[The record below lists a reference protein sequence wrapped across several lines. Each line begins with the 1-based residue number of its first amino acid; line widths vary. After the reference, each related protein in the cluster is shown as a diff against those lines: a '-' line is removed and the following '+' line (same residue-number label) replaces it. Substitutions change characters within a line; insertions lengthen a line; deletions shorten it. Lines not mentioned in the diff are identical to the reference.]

1 MGNEYQKEYKYLNV
15 DISKERK
22 SFLKKIL
29 ISNDSELSTEFSF
42 WDLEMYD
49 SIENNR
55 QKIKNIAFMSKLNH
69 NIQLTTQQVEIL
81 NILDESSLFLS
92 APTSFGKT
100 FIVLEFI
107 KRNINNLKN
116 ILFVVPTIALMNELV
131 KKIYDNFSEYYNI
144 SINKEEVFSE
154 KNIFIMVPERT
165 NTEFITTLKE
175 KKLDLLIID
184 EIYKLQSKRVATDD
198 RIITMNKAYFDLV
211 KTASKVVLLGPFI
224 KDISFNN
231 TNLNITKFFTNYSPV
246 YSELIAYDTDWID
259 NLDVCKSQLIF
270 FKTPQNIYNNI
281 GIILKNI
288 KINDELC
295 ILYKDEIEYLSNIGG
310 ENWYFVKLLKRGIG
324 IHHGKTPNYFRK
336 FLEDEYNEG
345 NIKTLLCTSTLM
357 EGVNTPTNS
366 LIVVDDPG
374 GAFEFSNLVG
384 RVARLCP
391 KKPVV
396 GEVYV
401 SNEMFDKYNNVEQ
414 WKSLTILAE
423 GDVANSEDEF
433 LYFDKSECEEKDKL
447 EQYNKDIEYL
457 NNNFDITKEKI
468 INKTLKFKTVVKFAK
483 DDYKRKYKLATSV
496 KECNDLSIKLLLN
509 ISQDWKKEKFPSISA
524 KEGYL
529 QYKFYILK
537 MLNSVSLEELVHK
550 FKVDVPNYQQ
560 VDIDIFLDKINELE
574 KIIKFKLIIIKDY
587 LDLFIESDEMPNDL
601 KNYYNLLCGYTE
613 RSTECK
619 ILDDLGVETVDV
631 ANIIKNLNMNS
642 EKISTSNIISEIKSN
657 KSKILSNVKSPFTIR
672 NINKL

>member
-1 MGNEYQKEYKYLNV
+1 MNDRYQKEYKYLNV
-15 DISKERK
+15 NISKERK
-22 SFLKKIL
+22 SFLKKVL
-29 ISNDSELSTEFSF
+29 LSSDLEESSEFSF

-49 SIENNR
+49 SRDNNR
-55 QKIKNIAFMSKLNH
+55 QKIKSIAFMSKLNH

-81 NILDESSLFLS
+81 SILNESSLFLS

-107 KRNINNLKN
+107 KRNINNLNN

-131 KKIYDNFSEYYNI
+131 KKIYDNFSDYYNI

-154 KNIFIMVPERT
+154 RNIFIMVPERT
-165 NTEFITTLKE
+165 NTEFITMLKE

-211 KTASKVVLLGPFI
+211 KTATKVILLGPFI

-246 YSELIAYDTDWID
+246 YSELITYGSGWID
-259 NLDVCKSQLIF
+259 NLDVSKSQLIYF
-270 FKTPQNIYNNI
+270 NKPQNIYNNI
-281 GIILKNI
+281 DIILRNI
-288 KINDELC
+288 KINNELC
-295 ILYKDEIEYLSNIGG
+295 ILYKEEIDYLSNIGG

-336 FLEDEYNEG
+336 FLEDEYNVG

-366 LIVVDDPG
+366 LIVVDDPD

-384 RVARLCP
+384 RVARLSP
-391 KKPVV
+391 ENPVV

-401 SNEMFDKYNNVEQ
+401 SNEIFDKYNDVDQ
-414 WKSLTILAE
+414 WKNLTILAE
-423 GDVANSEDEF
+423 GDVANSEDEL
-433 LYFDKSECEEKDKL
+433 LYFDKTECEKKGKL

-457 NNNFDITKEKI
+457 NNNFNVTKEKI

-483 DDYKRKYKLATSV
+483 GDYKRQYKLAASV
-496 KECNDLSIKLLLN
+496 KHCNDLSIKLLLN
-509 ISQDWKKEKFPSISA
+509 ISQDWKKEKFPSISS
-524 KEGYL
+524 EDGYL

-537 MLNSVSLEELVHK
+537 ILNNVSLEVLVQK
-550 FKVDVPNYQQ
+550 FKDDVPNYKQ

-587 LDLFIESDEMPNDL
+587 LDLFIKPDEMTNDL

-613 RSTECK
+613 RSIECK

-631 ANIIKNLNMNS
+631 PNIIKNLNMNS
-642 EKISTSNIISEIKSN
+642 EKISTSNIISKIKSN